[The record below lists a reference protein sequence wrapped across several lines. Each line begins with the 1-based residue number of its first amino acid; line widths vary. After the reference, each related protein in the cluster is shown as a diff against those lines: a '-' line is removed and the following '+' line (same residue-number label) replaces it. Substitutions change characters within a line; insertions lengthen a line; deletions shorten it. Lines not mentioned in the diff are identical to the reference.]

1 MRSAPRIEFTSSF
14 DKQRKAT
21 PPEVKKAFRETL
33 ALFLEDPNHPTLRNH
48 ALKGKLAG
56 YRSIDVTQDYR
67 TLFKETRA
75 GERKVI
81 TFHMIGTHEELYGN

>member
-1 MRSAPRIEFTSSF
+1 MINAPRIEFTSFF

-33 ALFLEDPNHPTLRNH
+33 TLFLEDPDHPSLRNH

-56 YRSIDVTQDYR
+56 YRSINVTQDYR
-67 TLFKETRA
+67 VVFKETQA